1 MKKKN
6 KIQKYELLN
15 TFSYKETRDF
25 GLLINNVVCH
35 PEMSSIRKQLFLEM
49 ITGIYVC
56 QSTEY

>member
-25 GLLINNVVCH
+25 GLLINNVPCH

>member
-1 MKKKN
+1 MKKN

-25 GLLINNVVCH
+25 GLQINNVQCH